1 MRKMVLILL
10 LSVVFMGGMFSFAP
24 QAQAMDPVT
33 IAILAPVALQAA
45 EQARPV
51 IMQGL
56 ANGVQGLTKMGLAAF
71 KILYIPLGVVE
82 CTVGLPLG
90 GLSPGVANL
99 CEGGM
104 APFELIFHTIMLP
117 VRCFAPGV

>member
-1 MRKMVLILL
+1 MCRWFGIFLLTIAVVLGIG
-10 LSVVFMGGMFSFAP
+10 SWEP
-24 QAQAMDPVT
+24 TAQAMDPVT